1 VALVGYS
8 NSRGFG
14 SMVGMRDVDMTQEHI
29 DSQLDDEGT
38 TSPEPV
44 ENASPERVVKAE
56 PSETGFVNDL
66 INPKFSE
73 LGYIQVYTGDGK
85 GKTTA
90 SLGLTFRALGRGW
103 NVLVILFTKGGND
116 YGELFSARQLS
127 PDISRQLTIVQAG
140 LNRIVFTHNL
150 KAEDAIEIS
159 NGWEIAKRAVRS
171 GKYQMIVMD
180 EANIAIDLGLIPLEE
195 MKELLATKPRE
206 LEIVLTGRRAHPEI
220 IEMAHLVSEIRPIK
234 HYWDI
239 GVKARKGIEY

>member
-1 VALVGYS
+1 METNPSGGEQTAEA
-8 NSRGFG
+8 N
-14 SMVGMRDVDMTQEHI
+14 Q
-29 DSQLDDEGT
+29 
-38 TSPEPV
+38 P
-44 ENASPERVVKAE
+44 E
-56 PSETGFVNDL
+56 PSETGIINELV
-66 INPKFSE
+66 NPKFSE
-73 LGYIQVYTGDGK
+73 IGYIQVYTGDGK

-116 YGELFSARQLS
+116 YGELYSARQLS
-127 PDISRQLTIVQAG
+127 PQIARQLTIVQAG
-140 LNRIVFTHNL
+140 LNRIVFTHNM
-150 KAEDAIEIS
+150 KPEDAIEIS
-159 NGWEIAKRAVRS
+159 NGWEIAKRAAFS

-195 MKELLATKPRE
+195 MKELLANKPPE
-206 LEIVLTGRRAHPEI
+206 LEVVLTGRRAHPEI